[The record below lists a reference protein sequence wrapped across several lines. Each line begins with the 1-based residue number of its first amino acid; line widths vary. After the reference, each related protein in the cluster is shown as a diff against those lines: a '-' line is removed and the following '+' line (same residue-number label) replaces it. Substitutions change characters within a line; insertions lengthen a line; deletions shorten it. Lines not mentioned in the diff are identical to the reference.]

1 MILKFTKLWRHQKLI
16 QNQISAS
23 FARQFHHLEVIKVK
37 WERPDIGWI
46 KLNFDG
52 SMKHKSGLGSIGGV
66 VRNHKGDFLLGYS
79 EPIGK
84 TTSTMA
90 EITALRRGLD
100 LALENG
106 LYNVWFEGD
115 EKRLLEIIANQ
126 IPVGPVEIQKR
137 VKIINSILPEFD
149 NYKMTHIYKQGNT
162 TADALAKM
170 GHQLNK
176 PCIWRVRP
184 PKEVLRL
191 VQNDADGKIYRRTVR
206 RGPN

>member
-23 FARQFHHLEVIKVK
+23 FTRQIHHLEVVKVK
-37 WERPDIGWI
+37 WERPDNGWS

-52 SMKHKSGLGSIGGV
+52 SVKHKSGLGSIGGV

-84 TTSTMA
+84 TTSTIA

-106 LYNVWFEGD
+106 LYN
-115 EKRLLEIIANQ
+115 
-126 IPVGPVEIQKR
+126 
-137 VKIINSILPEFD
+137 
-149 NYKMTHIYKQGNT
+149 QGNT
-162 TADALAKM
+162 TADAFAKM
-170 GHQLNK
+170 GYQLNK

-191 VQNDADGKIYRRTVR
+191 VQNDADGKIYRRTIRTISNQV
-206 RGPN
+206 